1 MQSRGP
7 SPTSQFPSLTFPAA
21 DELRSAG
28 AIQRPRIAER
38 TRRVA
43 TPPCARWDFLP
54 FHQERVRTATR
65 RRRHAGR
72 LKAWGGKA
80 DEVCDRCYHEAC
92 DTIKKVNRDLLN
104 HCMRALAGTVAHFA
118 TSTDE
123 LC

>member
-38 TRRVA
+38 PRRVA
-43 TPPCARWDFLP
+43 TPPCVRWDFLP

-65 RRRHAGR
+65 RKTRRQA
-72 LKAWGGKA
+72 KAWGGKA

-92 DTIKKVNRDLLN
+92 DTINNVNRYVLN
-104 HCMRALAGTVAHFA
+104 HYMRALAGTVAHFA

-123 LC
+123 LG